1 MGRIH
6 EALQRAEE
14 QREKLGGAPGGPASA
29 REILDR
35 APESRGLSNGRLRGG
50 TLRAARRSRVVL
62 SDAESAVTEQ
72 YRTLRARIQSIR
84 RARPLRS
91 IVITSALAG
100 EGKTTTAV
108 NLALSFGLDLE
119 RESCLVD
126 ADLRTPS
133 VHRALSELPPAGLAE
148 LLEEEAKLEEVL
160 VRVPDTRLWVLPVRS
175 LPAHP
180 SELLASRRM
189 VRLLDDLHERFETVL
204 IDAPPV
210 LGLPDATT
218 LVDLCD
224 ATLFVISRGRA
235 SRSDLESA
243 LERIDAGKVL
253 GTVFNRATE
262 TPPTYGS
269 ARADS

>member
-29 REILDR
+29 AGILDSP
-35 APESRGLSNGRLRGG
+35 AEARGIVTGRVRGG
-50 TLRAARRSRVVL
+50 ALRAARRARVVL
-62 SDAESAVTEQ
+62 SDTESAVTEQ

-84 RARPLRS
+84 RIRPLRS
-91 IVITSALAG
+91 IVVTSALAG

-126 ADLRTPS
+126 ADLRTPA
-133 VHRALSELPPAGLAE
+133 VHRALAELPPAGLAE
-148 LLEEEAKLEEVL
+148 LLEEDAKLEEVL
-160 VRVPDTRLWVLPVRS
+160 VRVPDTRLSVLPVRS
-175 LPAHP
+175 LPARP
-180 SELLASRRM
+180 AELLGSRRM
-189 VRLLDDLHERFETVL
+189 ARLMEELTERFETVL
-204 IDAPPV
+204 VDSPPV

-235 SRSDLESA
+235 SRGDLEAA

-253 GTVFNRATE
+253 GTVFNRAAE
-262 TPPTYGS
+262 APATYGS
-269 ARADS
+269 GRGDS

>member
-6 EALQRAEE
+6 DALRRAEE
-14 QREKLGGAPGGPASA
+14 QREKLGGAPGGPASTL
-29 REILDR
+29 EILDR
-35 APESRGLSNGRLRGG
+35 APEPHGVGGRVRGSA
-50 TLRAARRSRVVL
+50 LRAARRSRVVL

-84 RARPLRS
+84 RMRPVRS

-100 EGKTTTAV
+100 EGKSTTAV
-108 NLALSFGLDLE
+108 NLALSFGLELE
-119 RESCLVD
+119 RETCLVD

-148 LLEEEAKLEEVL
+148 LLEEDAKLEEVL
-160 VRVPDTRLWVLPVRS
+160 VRVPNTRLSVLPVRS
-175 LPAHP
+175 LPTQP
-180 SELLASRRM
+180 SELLASSRM
-189 VRLLDDLHERFETVL
+189 GRLIEELAGRFETVL
-204 IDAPPV
+204 IDSPPV

-235 SRSDLESA
+235 SRADLEAA

-253 GTVFNRATE
+253 GTVWNRAAE
-262 TPPTYGS
+262 APTSYGS
-269 ARADS
+269 GRGDS